1 MENLQFFF
9 SQPSLQDAEGE
20 ASPDAA
26 VPRNLRCYVVVS
38 CLPRIFQSY
47 LLRWTVFDR
56 YVLGDL
62 KATSSQGAWK
72 PRVISELCGKH
83 PQLREFWFQ
92 EKTRWVYVFWIP
104 WHHRCRWSSCLGNL
118 VKDFP
123 EVFRCENSL
132 NWWCIKLFL
141 ISIATRD
148 IQSHLPRFGIW
159 TPKTYWSNTVKT
171 SISVFTWMSRVH
183 NDSWQNHHG
192 PVGGVFFLTVWP
204 CTRWWFQV
212 LKLFSTLL
220 GEDSNFD
227 FFFKMGWF
235 NHQLVHYWYRGITWQ
250 TVKPR
255 EVTVILN
262 LWSYVVFSC
271 VSGHKIDKSQWWML
285 QSLGKIIFDGS
296 EIWQK

>member
-1 MENLQFFF
+1 MLRVKLHQI
-9 SQPSLQDAEGE
+9 AE
-20 ASPDAA
+20 

-56 YVLGDL
+56 YVFGGSKGPHPHKVLGSL
-62 KATSSQGAWK
+62 GF
-72 PRVISELCGKH
+72 ISELCGKNIH
-83 PQLREFWFQ
+83 SFVNFWFQ
-92 EKTRWVYVFWIP
+92 EKNTLGFMFFWIP

-227 FFFKMGWF
+227 YFF
-235 NHQLVHYWYRGITWQ
+235 
-250 TVKPR
+250 
-255 EVTVILN
+255 
-262 LWSYVVFSC
+262 
-271 VSGHKIDKSQWWML
+271 
-285 QSLGKIIFDGS
+285 
-296 EIWQK
+296 